1 MKKWTCFSSCANFE
15 QTNEMD
21 GFDFHKAKRLDCE
34 LKIQSLRNPFS
45 LQVAIALNSSLKA
58 KCNHKIFLI
67 FCRNL
72 GNPNK
77 VAHLRSCCH
86 PCEAVGYA
94 APITMHIL
102 NPLPSVALGPH
113 VKLPLCCVGHNRND
127 MKGREKKTKTAKN
140 PIQNHQ
146 YKIQHIIPNTFS
158 NT

>member
-1 MKKWTCFSSCANFE
+1 MH
-15 QTNEMD
+15 

-67 FCRNL
+67 FCRNP

-94 APITMHIL
+94 APITMPIL
-102 NPLPSVALGPH
+102 NPLPSVALGPL

-127 MKGREKKTKTAKN
+127 MKGKEKKQKL
-140 PIQNHQ
+140 P
-146 YKIQHIIPNTFS
+146 KIQSKITNTKSSTSSPTHFPIH
-158 NT
+158 NQLQIKILFPTK